1 MNTKRKYPLFIIDT
15 SRSHGRGSETD
26 YISCTSN
33 ELPFVAAVTLHEE
46 KEYYE
51 LYNPSDITVIW
62 SEERNG
68 IRIRIKVVGGLPDIY
83 DKPVLAALLRRAM
96 KEVLIRR
103 TTQSV
108 NLDNVT
114 NENVI
119 AWCNAFLQ
127 QVTENLRN
135 TPEDKMQK
143 MHKSILNK
151 ILEDYGAKKIYAYTK
166 Q

>member
-33 ELPFVAAVTLHEE
+33 GLPFVAAVTLHERN
-46 KEYYE
+46 EYAE
-51 LYNPSDITVIW
+51 LHNSADATVVWSD
-62 SEERNG
+62 ERNG
-68 IRIRIKVVGGLPDIY
+68 IRIRIKVASDLPADY
-83 DKPVLAALLRRAM
+83 DKAVLMSLLRRAL
-96 KEVLIRR
+96 KEVLIRK
-103 TTQSV
+103 TTQTV
-108 NLDNVT
+108 NIDNVT

-119 AWCNAFLQ
+119 AWCNAFHQ
-127 QVTENLRN
+127 QIVENLRN

-143 MHKSILNK
+143 MHLSVLTK
-151 ILEDYGAKKIYAYTK
+151 IINDYE